1 MDLYLTKERKE
12 ILSHPAR
19 FKVITAGRRFGKS
32 ILGLMFLL
40 KGEML
45 PGENRWYLSPTYR
58 QGKLTVWPLLKS
70 VIRNQPDWKINET
83 ELSCTRS
90 GATIAIKGS
99 DSADSLRGA
108 ELQRC
113 VLDEY
118 AYQKSGVFEEIIY
131 PMLTTTN
138 GNVMMIGTPDGF
150 SANNFYD
157 YFVKGQGADPL
168 WKSWQFK
175 TIDGG
180 FVSDKELEL
189 AKSNL
194 DSRAYRQEFLAT
206 FESAANRAAWAF
218 ERSEHVKTAEELSP
232 NKIIGLDF
240 NIDYM
245 TAVLCSVFSD
255 GTIHFEDE
263 IRRSN
268 CSTEMMAIEMTKKW
282 PGIYNIFP
290 DPAGTARSTTS
301 SRSDHQ
307 VLRDHNY
314 FVTARRRH
322 PSHRD
327 RLNALNRKLRDA
339 TGKIGMTIDP
349 KCIYLIKDLE
359 QVQRDQK
366 GGIAK
371 DNIELSHALDACSY
385 LIEYK
390 WPIVQRIATS
400 INWN

>member
-1 MDLYLTKERKE
+1 MELRLTKERKE

-45 PGENRWYLSPTYR
+45 PGQNRWYICPTYR
-58 QGKLTVWPLLKS
+58 QARLTVWPMLKS
-70 VIRNQPDWKINET
+70 IMRNQTGWKINET
-83 ELSCTRS
+83 ELSCTKS
-90 GATIAIKGS
+90 GVTIALKGS

-108 ELQRC
+108 ELHRV

-118 AYQKSGVFEEIIY
+118 AYQKQSVFEEIIY

-138 GNVMMIGTPDGF
+138 GPVLMIGTPDGF

-157 YFVKGQGADPL
+157 YFIKGQGADPL
-168 WKSWQFK
+168 WKSWQYK

-194 DSRAYRQEFLAT
+194 DSRAYRQEFLAS

-218 ERSEHVKTAEELSP
+218 DREDHVKVADELSSYQ
-232 NKIIGLDF
+232 IIGLDF
-240 NIDYM
+240 NVDYM
-245 TAVLCSVFSD
+245 SAVCGSIYSN
-255 GTIHFEDE
+255 GTIHFFDE
-263 IRRSN
+263 IRRRNS
-268 CSTEMMAIEMTKKW
+268 STELICHEMKERW
-282 PGIYNIFP
+282 PNVKEVYP
-290 DPAGTARSTTS
+290 DPAGVARSTTS

-307 VLRDHNY
+307 IIRDHGFLVY
-314 FVTARRRH
+314 AKRRH

-327 RLNALNRKLRDA
+327 RLNALNRKLKDA
-339 TGKIGMTIDP
+339 TGKVEMTIDP
-349 KCIYLIKDLE
+349 KCTYLIKDLE
-359 QVQRDQK
+359 QVQRDRN
-366 GGIAK
+366 GGIEK
-371 DNIELSHALDACSY
+371 KNIELSHSLDACSY

-400 INWN
+400 MKW